1 MGVEDG
7 VPTPWKPSREFV
19 LYNRPRA
26 ELSQRHDLFTRALD
40 DPRPNAVAFPIGAK
54 ATHAYGSGWH
64 ASTGSLQLPPLKA
77 SMSTRAPLGGVFPAL
92 LDTWTSKMGGLPN
105 GKTQLRSTF
114 TAGCTPTGHAALDA
128 TRSTLT
134 ASGTTLRT
142 PTGTRRDTFITERLG
157 RNDYAFRRVKADKS
171 SSVTLHPAIDTICD
185 DDTVDEVITKLN
197 RTFPDHFPTATSFGT
212 AHLSKPPLQ
221 PRRAHTLLACKG
233 KVLDEGEC
241 IGPQCMRL
249 YFRPP
254 TLPNVERCARLDI
267 ATRARRD
274 VRPPS
279 IAYLPLDAAWGQH
292 CEM

>member
-1 MGVEDG
+1 
-7 VPTPWKPSREFV
+7 
-19 LYNRPRA
+19 
-26 ELSQRHDLFTRALD
+26 
-40 DPRPNAVAFPIGAK
+40 
-54 ATHAYGSGWH
+54 
-64 ASTGSLQLPPLKA
+64 
-77 SMSTRAPLGGVFPAL
+77 
-92 LDTWTSKMGGLPN
+92 MGGLPN

-185 DDTVDEVITKLN
+185 DDVSPSSSNPHSEPELASHLSSRRPSQTVDEVITKLN